1 MTALYDEVKR
11 RQREERMRLLYVA
24 MTRAERWLI
33 VCGAGEPSSDGESWY
48 DLVRDGLEKAGAADV
63 SPPAFDG
70 APVRR
75 HDSGIWPEAAAAV
88 PVAEGIARAA
98 LPDWVRARPAML
110 PAPDKSL
117 SPSQLGG
124 AKAIGG
130 EEGDDPDRAMLRGT
144 VLHRLLEVLPGWPEA
159 EADALLAAIRR
170 ESEER
175 APVTLAEGEY
185 GDLLA
190 SARAILAGPGLT
202 APDGEALLE
211 VEVSGALPELGGRM
225 VHGSIDRLIVEEARI
240 LAIDYKSN
248 ATVPD
253 RPEQVP
259 EGILRQMGAYAALLA
274 QIYPDRRIET
284 AILWTA
290 NGALMALPP
299 DMVRAALAATPIP

>member
-1 MTALYDEVKR
+1 
-11 RQREERMRLLYVA
+11 
-24 MTRAERWLI
+24 
-33 VCGAGEPSSDGESWY
+33 
-48 DLVRDGLEKAGAADV
+48 
-63 SPPAFDG
+63 
-70 APVRR
+70 
-75 HDSGIWPEAAAAV
+75 
-88 PVAEGIARAA
+88 
-98 LPDWVRARPAML
+98 
-110 PAPDKSL
+110 
-117 SPSQLGG
+117 
-124 AKAIGG
+124 
-130 EEGDDPDRAMLRGT
+130 MLRGT

-159 EADALLAAIRR
+159 DADALLAAIRR

-175 APVTLAEGEY
+175 ATVTLGEGEY

-225 VHGSIDRLIVEEARI
+225 VHGSIDRLIVEDTRV

-253 RPEQVP
+253 RPEEVP

-274 QIYPDRRIET
+274 QIYPGRRIET

-290 NGALMALPP
+290 NGTLMALPT